1 MGAARGVVPLISK
14 LVIRLMY
21 DTVTVIAVDV
31 VYEHVQK
38 RTYLVMLIQVGLFLP
53 LLIGLLLLYPW
64 LAGSR
69 KIDYSKENQDKQKEE
84 EEEETTG
91 LITENAEQ

>member
-1 MGAARGVVPLISK
+1 MRSSPRVCT
-14 LVIRLMY
+14 LVLFI
-21 DTVTVIAVDV
+21 VIAVDV

-69 KIDYSKENQDKQKEE
+69 KIDYSQENLEQMEE
-84 EEEETTG
+84 EEKTTG
-91 LITENAEQ
+91 LMTENAEQ

>member
-1 MGAARGVVPLISK
+1 M
-14 LVIRLMY
+14 
-21 DTVTVIAVDV
+21 DV
-31 VYEHVQK
+31 VYELVQK

-69 KIDYSKENQDKQKEE
+69 MIDYSQEVEKVDK
-84 EEEETTG
+84 
-91 LITENAEQ
+91 IT

>member
-1 MGAARGVVPLISK
+1 
-14 LVIRLMY
+14 MY
-21 DTVTVIAVDV
+21 NTITVITVDV

-69 KIDYSKENQDKQKEE
+69 KIDYSQDNQDKQKEE
-84 EEEETTG
+84 EAEDETTRLMTG
-91 LITENAEQ
+91 NTEQ

>member
-1 MGAARGVVPLISK
+1 MDAL
-14 LVIRLMY
+14 
-21 DTVTVIAVDV
+21 
-31 VYEHVQK
+31 YEHVQK

-69 KIDYSKENQDKQKEE
+69 KIDYSQENQDKQGEVEKKDN
-84 EEEETTG
+84 TT
-91 LITENAEQ
+91 

>member
-14 LVIRLMY
+14 LAIIRLMY
-21 DTVTVIAVDV
+21 NTITVIAVDV
-31 VYEHVQK
+31 VYEHIQK

-69 KIDYSKENQDKQKEE
+69 KIDYSQENPDKQKEE
-84 EEEETTG
+84 ADKTT
-91 LITENAEQ
+91 